1 MASARRCLTAPSE
14 GRGNDGFDN
23 EHNDLILNVEDVL
36 SSSNRRCASSGSPA
50 GPDGDSHM

>member
-1 MASARRCLTAPSE
+1 MASARRCLTVPGE

-36 SSSNRRCASSGSPA
+36 MSSNRRYDSSRSPA
-50 GPDGDSHM
+50 GPDGDSCL

>member
-36 SSSNRRCASSGSPA
+36 SSSNRRCAPSGSPA
-50 GPDGDSHM
+50 GPDGDSHL